1 MILKLFF
8 ILIILYIVINSMME
22 EPEIEPPKPN
32 IKIVPSAPEVLPANM
47 DEQDKIKIKTKKHI
61 IKAVP
66 DDTMEHLYEQR
77 PKSKPRVQEF
87 DSPNPWSKVVYD
99 MNEMYPYNFYIKL
112 RIPSLKDY
120 EDWKQVIPNI
130 DFNPMTK
137 DVIIPS
143 KDEASALAVANLMVI
158 CFSGMMTL
166 ENILEKDLIQISIAK
181 AKSHE
186 MVQNKLREQIMENL

>member
-1 MILKLFF
+1 
-8 ILIILYIVINSMME
+8 
-22 EPEIEPPKPN
+22 
-32 IKIVPSAPEVLPANM
+32 
-47 DEQDKIKIKTKKHI
+47 
-61 IKAVP
+61 
-66 DDTMEHLYEQR
+66 
-77 PKSKPRVQEF
+77 
-87 DSPNPWSKVVYD
+87 
-99 MNEMYPYNFYIKL
+99 MYPYNFYIKL

-158 CFSGMMTL
+158 NFSGMMTL

-186 MVQNKLREQIMENL
+186 MVKSKLREQIMENLYGKSPYVSKPNFEADLSKNKVEERQFDPTCAKQPYQTCSRVNFQSEHFSDTFEHFSIDSSHGGEIQAFDGSSYSYL